1 MGDQPDSEPR
11 LAAEGAS
18 QMQFD
23 CLYHPATCCTPACPT
38 CASRTH
44 NPMQGVT
51 WHATQEAAL
60 QTSKMKTSSK
70 QHGDVTDS
78 LTAAVHHS
86 KAQHASYQKFQTLVL
101 LSFITLDTV
110 NKRLIRRQHHC
121 VLGKCRKHWS
131 RYTFNLLS
139 EQRLFTCM
147 FRNMQHQHQ
156 PTCSTTLSLTQTW
169 HMHSDPA
176 YDYCRIRHAH
186 QASSHASQ
194 YCWCPVVHIPGKLYC
209 RNLLSGTSCPPA

>member
-1 MGDQPDSEPR
+1 MINLTQSQDLLQRERARCNLTVCIILPLVVHLHVRHVRVAHTTQCRVLLGMRRKKLPSR
-11 LAAEGAS
+11 LVKS
-18 QMQFD
+18 
-23 CLYHPATCCTPACPT
+23 
-38 CASRTH
+38 
-44 NPMQGVT
+44 
-51 WHATQEAAL
+51 
-60 QTSKMKTSSK
+60 KTSSK

-86 KAQHASYQKFQTLVL
+86 KAQHASYQKSQTLVL

-156 PTCSTTLSLTQTW
+156 PTCSTTLSLTRTW